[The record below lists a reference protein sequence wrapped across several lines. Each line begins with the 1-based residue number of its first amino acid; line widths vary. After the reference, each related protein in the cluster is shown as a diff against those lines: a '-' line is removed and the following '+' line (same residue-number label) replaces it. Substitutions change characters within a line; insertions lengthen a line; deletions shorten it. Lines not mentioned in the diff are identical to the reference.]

1 MALYKCNFQ
10 YYSNVNF
17 VYSDFD
23 GRPACYQKKLL
34 KSRQK
39 ARSHCPSDLSFTVKQ
54 KYVYRY
60 YVKPMAEPNNL
71 EFPAWGYQ
79 KKIFSIFI
87 LKYHNHN

>member
-17 VYSDFD
+17 AYSDFD

-79 KKIFSIFI
+79 KKSFPF
-87 LKYHNHN
+87 LY

>member
-1 MALYKCNFQ
+1 MVAQNAAWKPARIKRQKC
-10 YYSNVNF
+10 
-17 VYSDFD
+17 DFD

-79 KKIFSIFI
+79 KKSFPF
-87 LKYHNHN
+87 LY

>member
-1 MALYKCNFQ
+1 MKK

-71 EFPAWGYQ
+71 EFPAWGLS
-79 KKIFSIFI
+79 KKNIFHFYIKVS
-87 LKYHNHN
+87 